1 MVKFDLVSASVRSA
15 CNGKRSKST
24 WGKNMQKIANL
35 AAIMRSQISA
45 FNTEVRKSRT
55 STKKKIDSNNVENK
69 DTDDIANLIA
79 LKIHSIPSDTPQRRE
94 KVFRIFLE
102 SAIAAELGF
111 TLMSDPK
118 FLTMIEDIQLQM
130 YQDEELKPL
139 IDDCIDQL
147 LMSR

>member
-1 MVKFDLVSASVRSA
+1 
-15 CNGKRSKST
+15 
-24 WGKNMQKIANL
+24 MQKIANL
-35 AAIMRSQISA
+35 AAIMRSQVSA
-45 FNTEVRKSRT
+45 FNTEVRKSRAP
-55 STKKKIDSNNVENK
+55 TKKKLGSINVEDKN
-69 DTDDIANLIA
+69 TGDIANLIA

-118 FLTMIEDIQLQM
+118 FLAMIEDIQLQM

-147 LMSR
+147 LMSK